1 MTNLKTHKL
10 KKTNP
15 ANIPPVLDRVIA
27 AAKVAEEN
35 KGHDIVILD
44 IRKLT
49 KTFDYFLIVSGSSR
63 RQLYA
68 IGDEIQRKLV
78 GEMEDE
84 CLSVSG
90 HTEGKWIVIDYGDII
105 VHLFEP
111 ETRKYYALEELWG
124 KGERVEWEER
134 RKETDVKSQEE

>member
-1 MTNLKTHKL
+1 MPKSEKTNLS
-10 KKTNP
+10 
-15 ANIPPVLDRVIA
+15 NIPPVLDRVIA
-27 AAKVAEEN
+27 AAKVAEDN
-35 KGHDIVILD
+35 KGHDILILD
-44 IRKLT
+44 LRELT

-78 GEMEDE
+78 AEMGDV

-90 HTEGKWIVIDYGDII
+90 HTEGKWVVIDYGDIV

-124 KGERVEWEER
+124 KGTKVDY
-134 RKETDVKSQEE
+134 TVSPPTV

>member
-1 MTNLKTHKL
+1 MPKSEKTSLRK
-10 KKTNP
+10 
-15 ANIPPVLDRVIA
+15 IPPVLDRVLA

-35 KGHDIVILD
+35 RGHDILVLD
-44 IRKLT
+44 VRELT
-49 KTFDYFLIVSGSSR
+49 KSFDYFLIVSGTSR

-68 IGDEIQRKLV
+68 IGDEIQKKLV
-78 GEMEDE
+78 GELGDE

-90 HTEGKWIVIDYGDII
+90 HTEGRWIVIDYGDLI

-124 KGERVEWEER
+124 KGIRVEPSMA
-134 RKETDVKSQEE
+134 K

>member
-1 MTNLKTHKL
+1 MPKSE
-10 KKTNP
+10 KKNTSQ
-15 ANIPPVLDRVIA
+15 IPPVLDRVIA

-44 IRKLT
+44 VRTLT
-49 KTFDYFLIVSGSSR
+49 EVFDYFLIVSGTSR

-68 IGDEIQRKLV
+68 MGDEIQRKLV
-78 GEMEDE
+78 GEMGDI

-111 ETRKYYALEELWG
+111 ETRNYYALEELWG
-124 KGERVEWEER
+124 KGIRI
-134 RKETDVKSQEE
+134 DSNL

>member
-1 MTNLKTHKL
+1 MPKSEKKNIKTV
-10 KKTNP
+10 
-15 ANIPPVLDRVIA
+15 PPVLERVVA

-35 KGHDIVILD
+35 KGHDVLILD
-44 IRKLT
+44 VRALT
-49 KTFDYFLIVSGSSR
+49 KAFDYFLIVSGTSR
-63 RQLYA
+63 RQLHA
-68 IGDEIQRKLV
+68 IGNEIQRKLA
-78 GEMEDE
+78 GDMGDQ

-124 KGERVEWEER
+124 KGIKVDQMGADSAATLEA
-134 RKETDVKSQEE
+134 

>member
-1 MTNLKTHKL
+1 MPKSEKKNLSKVS
-10 KKTNP
+10 
-15 ANIPPVLDRVIA
+15 PVLDRVIA

-35 KGHDIVILD
+35 KGKDILILD
-44 IRKLT
+44 VRELT

-63 RQLYA
+63 RQLHA
-68 IGDEIQRKLV
+68 MGDEIQRKLA
-78 GEMEDE
+78 GEMGDK

-105 VHLFEP
+105 IHLFEP

-124 KGERVEWEER
+124 KGIEVAVPEP
-134 RKETDVKSQEE
+134 

>member
-1 MTNLKTHKL
+1 MPKSDKTNLQK
-10 KKTNP
+10 
-15 ANIPPVLDRVIA
+15 IPPVLNRVLA
-27 AAKVAEEN
+27 AAQIADEN
-35 KGHDIVILD
+35 RGHDIVVLD
-44 IRKLT
+44 VRELT
-49 KTFDYFLIVSGSSR
+49 KSFDYFLIVSGSSR

-78 GEMEDE
+78 GEMGDE

-90 HTEGKWIVIDYGDII
+90 HREGRWIVIDYGDLL

-124 KGERVEWEER
+124 KGIRVELL
-134 RKETDVKSQEE
+134 TDSQQS